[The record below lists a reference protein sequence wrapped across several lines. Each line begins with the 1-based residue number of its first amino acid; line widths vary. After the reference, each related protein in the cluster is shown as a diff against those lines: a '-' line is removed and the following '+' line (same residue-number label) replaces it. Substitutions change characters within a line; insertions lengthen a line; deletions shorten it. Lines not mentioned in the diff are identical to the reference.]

1 MQVGALVKL
10 TRVVTL
16 GPVCLALGLLSRG
29 GERADLRRLVPW
41 FVVAFLGLAALRA
54 AGLAP
59 PAAIHAAGQVSIWL
73 TVAAMA
79 ALGLGTDVR
88 ALLRAGPRVIAAAS
102 LSLLLL
108 GVLALGLL
116 ALLGWA

>member
-1 MQVGALVKL
+1 M
-10 TRVVTL
+10 
-16 GPVCLALGLLSRG
+16 
-29 GERADLRRLVPW
+29 
-41 FVVAFLGLAALRA
+41 
-54 AGLAP
+54 
-59 PAAIHAAGQVSIWL
+59 VSIWL